1 MDCQPCLCVANT
13 CSIRQE
19 PLKQALQ
26 ACLAAVVHA
35 QRLLWE
41 VEGNLAFGP
50 PTVDQHRN
58 AHTLLRDFGEE
69 LDLYSQAG
77 DLMQLLT
84 EWRPAAGADLPKM
97 MVDLADAMVAAKMWA
112 QASSCLADSLGYV
125 AVRLVSIAA
134 TLVTG
139 SSQLDTQCAAA
150 VVAMC
155 GAVRWLTAPKSSFLN
170 LPQRPSR

>member
-1 MDCQPCLCVANT
+1 MLQFTTRAM
-13 CSIRQE
+13 
-19 PLKQALQ
+19 QAIK
-26 ACLAAVVHA
+26 AASVRV

-77 DLMQLLT
+77 DLMQLLI
-84 EWRPAAGADLPKM
+84 EWHPAAGADLPKM

-112 QASSCLADSLGYV
+112 QVGLCSSCALPCVNAK
-125 AVRLVSIAA
+125 I
-134 TLVTG
+134 TG
-139 SSQLDTQCAAA
+139 
-150 VVAMC
+150 
-155 GAVRWLTAPKSSFLN
+155 
-170 LPQRPSR
+170 